1 MSDED
6 KEDFQIKPT
15 DALIVAAK
23 IENEYSSLEVYI
35 YEEDK
40 ANLYVHHEIQ
50 LSAFPLALEWLPI

>member
-23 IENEYSSLEVYI
+23 IVIDSS
-35 YEEDK
+35 
-40 ANLYVHHEIQ
+40 
-50 LSAFPLALEWLPI
+50 WLW